1 MGVDIF
7 YFVDHDLS
15 TNSAKNF
22 MDELNRRTGS
32 ESTWEFLYNEDAGSF
47 ENCFPN
53 LQGDIEMTFS
63 DADLNVELNLAKH
76 VLMIWNLKKSWQ
88 TEVNYCRWWRMNQ
101 FFAEEI
107 EYAKEWKEKM
117 TSQIKEVLVPI
128 FHSTKVLLAKD
139 SSSYEHECLWSE
151 YLLENGDT
159 IEEALSRNAHFE
171 HPCEILRNDEAF
183 GHSKEVQQAFYVFDL

>member
-7 YFVDHDLS
+7 YFVDHDLP

-32 ESTWEFLYNEDAGSF
+32 ESTWDFLYNEDAGSF

-53 LQGDIEMTFS
+53 LQGDIEMTLS

-88 TEVNYCRWWRMNQ
+88 Q
-101 FFAEEI
+101 KLIIAGGG
-107 EYAKEWKEKM
+107 EW
-117 TSQIKEVLVPI
+117 IN
-128 FHSTKVLLAKD
+128 
-139 SSSYEHECLWSE
+139 SSPKKLNTQK
-151 YLLENGDT
+151 NG
-159 IEEALSRNAHFE
+159 
-171 HPCEILRNDEAF
+171 
-183 GHSKEVQQAFYVFDL
+183 KKK